1 MKKGLKIIDG
11 LFLNMDHIVTFEI
24 TTEELII
31 GLNAVAMYIP
41 DFLHISFKEGVSMGK
56 EDRDFEV
63 TGIVYVEIQHLHR
76 IKREL
81 SDYLGVDEPTLINK
95 KLATQ

>member
-1 MKKGLKIIDG
+1 M
-11 LFLNMDHIVTFEI
+11 NT
-24 TTEELII
+24 
-31 GLNAVAMYIP
+31 
-41 DFLHISFKEGVSMGK
+41 
-56 EDRDFEV
+56 
-63 TGIVYVEIQHLHR
+63 HR

>member
-1 MKKGLKIIDG
+1 
-11 LFLNMDHIVTFEI
+11 
-24 TTEELII
+24 
-31 GLNAVAMYIP
+31 
-41 DFLHISFKEGVSMGK
+41 MGK